1 MQTLKI
7 PPICWLVLSIIIS
20 VIYVIGLSVY
30 PSLVHSYFYQRAMTV
45 AYFITFL
52 LWTTTIGLLP
62 HNRIVKIHRI
72 MLFSLI
78 FLCICGVIIGM
89 MFLLKEV
96 PNLIEPKISFLY
108 IAISFAVVIISYILV
123 FLLDI
128 FIQYNIDYYV
138 IHESSP
144 FLTSCVMT
152 INLFIVAMSRFQ
164 FCFSGVLLLKSILSI
179 FRLCLMQWLTKG

>member
-7 PPICWLVLSIIIS
+7 PPICWLLLSIITGI
-20 VIYVIGLSVY
+20 IYVIGLSVY
-30 PSLVHSYFYQRAMTV
+30 PSLAYSYFYRRTITV
-45 AYFITFL
+45 TYFMFFF
-52 LWTTTIGLLP
+52 LWTPNIGLLP
-62 HNRIVKIHRI
+62 HNRTVSMHKI

-78 FLCICGVIIGM
+78 LLFTSGVIAGM
-89 MFLLKEV
+89 VFLLKDI

-108 IAISFAVVIISYILV
+108 IVISFVVVIISYILV

-179 FRLCLMQWLTKG
+179 FRLWLMQWLTKG